1 VLFGDFAE
9 ARPRNFREAIEEED
23 FAEDYGYSS
32 DSDLED
38 EEDQFRVLQQT
49 PAEDSTRPQIQG
61 PSDSPAISSGD
72 KMVYE
77 DHEERVEQGKV
88 VKIPDVA
95 FMT

>member
-1 VLFGDFAE
+1 MD
-9 ARPRNFREAIEEED
+9 EED

-38 EEDQFRVLQQT
+38 EEDQLRALQHT
-49 PAEDSTRPQIQG
+49 VAEDAIQPEVQD

-72 KMVYE
+72 NMVFE
-77 DHEERVEQGKV
+77 DHECVEQGKV

-95 FMT
+95 FVT

>member
-1 VLFGDFAE
+1 MLFGDFAE
-9 ARPRNFREAIEEED
+9 ARPRNFGEVIDEED

-32 DSDLED
+32 DSDLGD
-38 EEDQFRVLQQT
+38 EEDQLRALQHA
-49 PAEDSTRPQIQG
+49 PAEDATQSEVQD

-88 VKIPDVA
+88 VRIPDVA
-95 FMT
+95 FVT

>member
-1 VLFGDFAE
+1 MLFGDFAE
-9 ARPRNFREAIEEED
+9 AQPRNFRGEIDEED

-38 EEDQFRVLQQT
+38 EEDQLRALQHT
-49 PAEDSTRPQIQG
+49 PAEDATKSEVQD
-61 PSDSPAISSGD
+61 PSDSLVISSGD

-88 VKIPDVA
+88 VRIPDVA
-95 FMT
+95 FVT

>member
-1 VLFGDFAE
+1 MLFGDFAE
-9 ARPRNFREAIEEED
+9 AQPRNFSGEIDEED

-38 EEDQFRVLQQT
+38 EEDQSRALRHT
-49 PAEDSTRPQIQG
+49 PAKDATQSEVQD

-72 KMVYE
+72 KTVCE
-77 DHEERVEQGKV
+77 DYEERVEQGKV

-95 FMT
+95 FVT